1 MKANGWSTASAG
13 SRRDIGWLPRRHRL
27 APAETSAGSRG
38 ESKSTPKEHIRTVF
52 GVTSQACSPRCFPPV
67 QRTSKDNTAWYA
79 GVLHI
84 CSKPLKPGSFDLL
97 GGVPIEHQQRIER
110 SSAISAHRTT
120 KNVPTSA
127 KSMFNK
133 TVLSFIRKSRIKN
146 TTWTKQNKWI
156 TLG

>member
-27 APAETSAGSRG
+27 APAV
-38 ESKSTPKEHIRTVF
+38 KVKVPPKEHIRTVF

-79 GVLHI
+79 GVLHV
-84 CSKPLKPGSFDLL
+84 CSKPLEPGSFDLL

-110 SSAISAHRTT
+110 SNAISGHRTT

-133 TVLSFIRKSRIKN
+133 TSFSFIRKSRIKT
-146 TTWTKQNKWI
+146 TTWTKWNKWI

>member
-27 APAETSAGSRG
+27 APAVKVKVPQRNTSGPFLVSHPRPAARG
-38 ESKSTPKEHIRTVF
+38 
-52 GVTSQACSPRCFPPV
+52 GFPPV

-110 SSAISAHRTT
+110 NSAISGHRTT

-133 TVLSFIRKSRIKN
+133 TFLPFIRKSRIKN
-146 TTWTKQNKWI
+146 TTWTKRNKWI